1 MPKSVSNA
9 KRKSKRTVKKTSD
22 GIFSVRADLTFGIDS
37 ILTSYQIDLAHALFR
52 ATLQPSFDPFLLSE
66 KARTRNA
73 VCTRA
78 QMYVQTYCLQQFT
91 FTCMAKHVLGM
102 IIKTAKQKAK
112 PMPKNMHELFF
123 ETYARIQSGGAKGKS
138 FSAAIKKPLVFLLL
152 LFYCIA
158 DTSVESSSLQTVN
171 PQFSLVSETK
181 PSAMETISLQLY
193 GMKQTESVPV
203 SIKHAIERYD
213 KKMEDEISGIG
224 NALYY
229 LFHSLPPTGEE
240 QIIQYV
246 EEFND
251 LMNGYAKKATKECR
265 KIVDDAYERDMF
277 ANYKTASQIEQLE
290 REYEL
295 LMEMKQQNQE
305 ETSINLKQTVASA
318 AAAALSGDVF
328 TPFAMMYKTVESVIN
343 TPLDKIPDLKPQS
356 TKQTGITSDELWTT
370 SKVYCANSFHLEI
383 EYSDEEQTLKL
394 VGDKISYGAMREF
407 TSSVVMN
414 MKTVQK
420 TTASTQETE
429 SVYKSMEQR
438 MKTIEYIVDHL
449 EQMVT
454 MGMMNELGMQIK
466 ARSANPIARIRD
478 YFDGQKSW
486 IDATVSTMGDLFPID
501 ARIQREQLIAQEE
514 MARLASKQTSEHTR
528 ITSEYYANMI
538 NSYSDLIRKPLSATV
553 TSFAATVLDVP
564 ADLIE
569 TTTAKLSET
578 ITHMIGIMMK
588 SSGGIIL
595 LSFCTMALVV
605 FMGVAL
611 NSIRMIGSMLYM
623 PISPFIWV
631 TKLGVNLGSATIQ
644 SVAVLV
650 RKNKPSKTISEM
662 PLNESTDSSTLKLVT
677 RKRTTRKQKEEEPIQ
692 ITM

>member
-1 MPKSVSNA
+1 M
-9 KRKSKRTVKKTSD
+9 
-22 GIFSVRADLTFGIDS
+22 RADLTFGIDS
-37 ILTSYQIDLAHALFR
+37 IVTSYQLGLAHALFR
-52 ATLQPSFDPFLLSE
+52 ATLQPSFDASLLSE
-66 KARTRNA
+66 KARARNA

-91 FTCMAKHVLGM
+91 FTCMSKHILGM
-102 IIKTAKQKAK
+102 ITKATKQKAK
-112 PMPKNMHELFF
+112 PMSKNMHELFL

-158 DTSVESSSLQTVN
+158 DTSGESSSLQTVN
-171 PQFSLVSETK
+171 TQFSLVTDKK

-203 SIKHAIERYD
+203 SIKYAIERYD
-213 KKMEDEISGIG
+213 KKQEDEMSGIG

-305 ETSINLKQTVASA
+305 ETSVNLKQTVASA

-343 TPLDKIPDLKPQS
+343 TPPDKIQDLKPQS
-356 TKQTGITSDELWTT
+356 IKQTGITAEELWTT
-370 SKVYCANSFHLEI
+370 SKVYCLNSFHLEI
-383 EYSDEEQTLKL
+383 EYAEEEQTLKL
-394 VGDKISYGAMREF
+394 VGDKISYSAMREF

-454 MGMMNELGMQIK
+454 MGMMNELGTQIK

-486 IDATVSTMGDLFPID
+486 IDAAVSTMDTMFPID
-501 ARIQREQLIAQEE
+501 ARIQHEQLIAQEE
-514 MARLASKQTSEHTR
+514 MARLASKQTSEQTR

-588 SSGGIIL
+588 SSGGMIL

-605 FMGVAL
+605 LMGVAL

-631 TKLGVNLGSATIQ
+631 TKLGVNLGFATIR

-650 RKNKPSKTISEM
+650 RKPKPLSPSEEFAIKYS
-662 PLNESTDSSTLKLVT
+662 ESHPPKLVT
-677 RKRTTRKQKEEEPIQ
+677 GKRTTRKSEESKR
-692 ITM
+692 ITL